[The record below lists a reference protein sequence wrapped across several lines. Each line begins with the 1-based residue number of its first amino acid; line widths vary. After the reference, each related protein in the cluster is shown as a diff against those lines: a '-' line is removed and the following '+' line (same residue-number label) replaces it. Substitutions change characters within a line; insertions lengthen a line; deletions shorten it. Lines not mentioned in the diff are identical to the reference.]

1 MRFLREGIYY
11 IFTSYIITG
20 RIIVLYIYL
29 ARANIILYINTVI
42 LINVVICRSIL
53 FLIILI
59 WVSYFSFGSS
69 QILRILISVPG
80 VIKVIIIIILPIEKH
95 MQSKTM
101 VLYPP

>member
-1 MRFLREGIYY
+1 MRFLREEIYY
-11 IFTSYIITG
+11 ISTPYIMTG
-20 RIIVLYIYL
+20 RIIVLYTYL
-29 ARANIILYINTVI
+29 ARAKITPHINAVTLINTI
-42 LINVVICRSIL
+42 ICRSIL

-59 WVSYFSFGSS
+59 WGFYFSFGSS